1 MFSSLALILI
11 FPPPASV
18 LVAPSSAVALI
29 SAPSHIVTI
38 SEFMLIPPAF
48 HVLMIYVFR
57 LVPVVKLKVL
67 VMISM
72 APAFPSPVVDAVM
85 DT

>member
-18 LVAPSSAVALI
+18 LVAPSSALALI
-29 SAPSHIVTI
+29 SAPFPMVTI
-38 SEFMLIPPAF
+38 LELMLISPAF
-48 HVLMIYVFR
+48 PALLVSVFR

-67 VMISM
+67 VSILIS
-72 APAFPSPVVDAVM
+72 PAFPSPVVDAVM

>member
-29 SAPSHIVTI
+29 SAPFPIVTI
-38 SEFMLIPPAF
+38 SELILISPAF
-48 HVLMIYVFR
+48 PTLSVSVVR
-57 LVPVVKLKVL
+57 LVPVVRSKVFVSML
-67 VMISM
+67 M